1 MQMPEISVIIP
12 CYNEAK
18 IIGRSVDVLRTAM
31 HRCGRDFEI
40 VLCNDGSSDGTSGQI
55 QKLADRYRDVTVVDY
70 QPNRGAGYAFRQ
82 GIEVAKGNY
91 VMHMDADLAMDP
103 AEVVPI
109 FLEALSRHDVVI
121 ASRYRG
127 KKADYPLRRRLPSL
141 IYSQVYRRLLRL
153 PIRDAM
159 SGFFAIRAE
168 VLTTIA
174 PLEMDGF
181 EIYLEL
187 FLKASQNG
195 YSIRE
200 IPAKFTHQTDSGEV
214 SVLRHA
220 PAQLANTF
228 RIWKRF
234 GSGWTGTRP

>member
-1 MQMPEISVIIP
+1 MPAISVIIP

-18 IIGRSVDVLRTAM
+18 IIDRSVNVLRSAM
-31 HRCGRDFEI
+31 HRCDRDFEI
-40 VLCNDGSSDGTSGQI
+40 VLCNDGSIDGTSVHI
-55 QKLADRYRDVTVVDY
+55 QKLADRHQDVKAVDY

-82 GIEVAKGNY
+82 GLEVAKGNY

-103 AEVVPI
+103 AELVPI
-109 FLEALSRHDVVI
+109 FVEALRSHDIVI
-121 ASRYRG
+121 ASRYKG
-127 KKADYPLRRRLPSL
+127 IKADYPLRRRLPSL
-141 IYSQVYRRLLRL
+141 IYSQVYRRLLML

-187 FLKASQNG
+187 FVKANQKG
-195 YSIRE
+195 YSIQE

-214 SVLRHA
+214 SVSTYAL
-220 PAQLANTF
+220 AQLANTF
-228 RIWKRF
+228 RVWKRF
-234 GSGWTGTRP
+234 GNSRTGDCS